1 MSRLPDFVVIG
12 AMKCA
17 TSTLA
22 DQLNGQDGIFI
33 TDPKEPCYFSDD
45 HVFDQGLEA
54 YSKLFDAAAPG
65 DLLGDAST
73 HYTKLP
79 NHPDTIARMQA
90 AGLDAKFV
98 YVMRH
103 PVDRLISHFVHAW
116 TMKEVQVGIEEA
128 VDAGLGLVEF
138 GCYAMQLQPYLE
150 AFGRERVLPV
160 FYNHMT
166 AHPDDEL
173 RRICAFLGLQG
184 EPTWDHGQE
193 RQNVSAQRMRTSPLR
208 DALLNAPV
216 LSTVR
221 KWFPRDLRDRV
232 KGLWQMKKRP
242 ELSEATRQ
250 RVEAVFDQDLWLQT
264 FDGPPARIL
273 EAAASLSQAGTGDDC
288 A

>member
-22 DQLNGQDGIFI
+22 DQLNGQDGVFI

-45 HVFDQGLEA
+45 HVYEQGLDSYSRLFEA
-54 YSKLFDAAAPG
+54 ASPG
-65 DLLGDAST
+65 DLLGEAST

-79 NHPDTIARMQA
+79 NLPDTIARMQA
-90 AGLDAKFV
+90 ADLDAKFV

-150 AFGRERVLPV
+150 AFGRDRVLPV
-160 FYNHMT
+160 FYHHMT

-184 EPTWDHGQE
+184 EPSWNHGQE

-216 LSTVR
+216 LRTVR

-250 RVEAVFDQDLWLQT
+250 RVEAVFDQDLAELGALL
-264 FDGPPARIL
+264 DVEL
-273 EAAASLSQAGTGDDC
+273 NC
-288 A
+288 ANFKAVTSERPLDWKE